1 VENLTMSGLRFCMVT
16 TFYPPHNFGGDGMG
30 IQRLSEA
37 LARRGHEV
45 TVIHDTD
52 AYTMLSHGRQ
62 VEPPPT
68 PPGMTIHRLHNR
80 LGKWSN
86 LLTHQLGRP
95 VVNGARIRRIIE
107 DGRFDV
113 INFHNVSLVGGP
125 GVLRIGDAV
134 KLYMAHEHW
143 LVCPTHVLWRHGV
156 ERCDKREC
164 LKCVL
169 SYRRPPQLWRYTGTL
184 ERELRHVDAFIAMSE
199 FSRKKH
205 AEFGFPREMEVVP
218 YFLPDLPA
226 SGGHS
231 AESDDAAPHPRPYF
245 LFVGRL
251 ERIKGLDDVIPLF
264 REERRAD
271 LLIAGD
277 GEYAGTLKE
286 LARGIDGVRFLGRV
300 APDELGRY
308 YRHARALIAPSV
320 CYETFGIILIESFR
334 QGTPVI
340 ARRLGPFPEIVER
353 AGAGDLF
360 ETEDELRVAIGAFLG
375 DDARRRRFGEA
386 GRRAFQAH
394 WSESAVVPQYLGVVR
409 RAAEARG
416 ATPLLEKLEGVH

>member
-1 VENLTMSGLRFCMVT
+1 MSGLRFCMVT

-52 AYTMLSHGRQ
+52 AYTMLSPRPAP
-62 VEPPPT
+62 EPGPSSPNL
-68 PPGMTIHRLHNR
+68 TIHRLHNR

-95 VVNGARIRRIIE
+95 VVNGARIRDIVAR
-107 DGRFDV
+107 GRFDV
-113 INFHNVSLVGGP
+113 INFHNISLVGGP

-143 LVCPTHVLWRHGV
+143 LVCPTHVLWRHGR

-164 LKCVL
+164 FRCVL
-169 SYRRPPQLWRYTGTL
+169 HYKRPPQLWRYTGLL

-199 FSRKKH
+199 FSRRKH

-226 SGGHS
+226 GGPGPVP
-231 AESDDAAPHPRPYF
+231 DDASPHPRPYF

-277 GEYAGTLKE
+277 GEYAATLRE
-286 LARGIDGVRFLGRV
+286 LARGIDGVRFLGRMK
-300 APDELGRY
+300 PDDLGAY
-308 YRHARALIAPSV
+308 YRHARALIVPSV

-360 ETEDELRVAIGAFLG
+360 ETEDDLRVAMGAFLD
-375 DDARRRRFGEA
+375 DDARRRRLGEA
-386 GRRAFQAH
+386 GRRAFQEY
-394 WSESAVVPQYLGVVR
+394 WSESAVIPQYLEVVR

-416 ATPLLEKLEGVH
+416 VTSLLQRLDEVH